1 MGVDTKVAGYPVHRV
16 VSFSASI
23 TQNGVTIRRID
34 WISHKASLCGAPCWP
49 SSRMSK
55 SSSAVPL
62 SGRMR
67 RD

>member
-34 WISHKASLCGAPCWP
+34 WISHKASLCGRTVLAFIED
-49 SSRMSK
+49 
-55 SSSAVPL
+55 VEEL
-62 SGRMR
+62 ER
-67 RD
+67 RAAERKDAA